1 MVAGRA
7 SRAARGSWRRWPN
20 PPFKPYV
27 RSYRLG
33 SRPLHLKRACPMK
46 LRWPSVTQIVMVA
59 TSLVVFMTG
68 GHFAAKAVIEGQQ
81 SRQLEE
87 LTDVAL
93 RRSEVAVDFGAATLD
108 ELAKRGPLNC
118 DPASL
123 QAVRLQVYQ
132 RSAVKDI
139 RLVNRDGS
147 VICSA
152 YSETLEFD
160 NGWVDRPDM
169 LSSDDRR
176 LLLFRVDQFSGVALG
191 VLRDIDERQSLVAIL
206 GINSF
211 LFDIMPAEL
220 RAHSEVLLELK
231 NGSDVGRFSL
241 KRYDEF
247 SQLVAFSKVSD
258 RYPLHAQIRVERSA
272 LQRWD
277 GEAYWPTV
285 LIASGLGLAFGLLL
299 TRATARLEGPVV
311 DIDRGL
317 AGHEFKP
324 FFQPIFDLRTGAIL
338 GCEVLARWIRQNG
351 AIIPPM
357 NFIPLAES
365 SGRIEAMTWLILAT
379 ALKELYPRLREDK
392 QFKLSVNVVPRHL
405 LSDGFVETLRRV
417 VVAAK
422 VSPRQ
427 IVLEVTERNELPDLD
442 RAATVVKELRELGF
456 KVAMDDVGVG
466 HSGLSQMKGL
476 GVNTIKID
484 KFFVDTITEDGSA
497 ATIVQMLV
505 RLARDLG
512 MTVIAEGI
520 ETPEQV
526 QALIAC
532 GVEEGQGYIVS
543 PPLPFAKFDELLEIR
558 RSRAFAE
565 AAVRQAAL
573 VA

>member
-1 MVAGRA
+1 MV
-7 SRAARGSWRRWPN
+7 
-20 PPFKPYV
+20 
-27 RSYRLG
+27 
-33 SRPLHLKRACPMK
+33 HLKPVCPMK
-46 LRWPSVTQIVMVA
+46 LRWPSVTQLAMIA
-59 TSLVVFMTG
+59 SSLIAFATG

-81 SRQLEE
+81 SRQLQE

-93 RRSEVAVDFGAATLD
+93 RRSEAAIDFGAATLD
-108 ELAKRGPLNC
+108 ELARRGPLNC

-160 NGWVDRPDM
+160 NAWVDRPDM
-169 LSSDDRR
+169 LHSDDRH

-191 VLRDIDERQSLVAIL
+191 VLRDVDEKKSLVAIL
-206 GINSF
+206 GINSY

-220 RAHSEVLLELK
+220 RAHSEVSLELN

-241 KRYDEF
+241 KRQSEF
-247 SQLVAFSKVSD
+247 SHLVSFSNVST
-258 RYPLHAQIRVERSA
+258 RYPVHATIRVERSA

-277 GEAYWPTV
+277 NEAYWPTM
-285 LIASGLGLAFGLLL
+285 LIAFGLGLVFGLLL
-299 TRATARLEGPVV
+299 TRATTRLEGPIA
-311 DIDRGL
+311 DIDRAL
-317 AGHEFKP
+317 ARREFKP
-324 FFQPIFDLRTGAIL
+324 FFQPTFDLRTGAIR
-338 GCEVLARWIRQNG
+338 GCEVLTRWIREDG
-351 AIIPPM
+351 TIILPM
-357 NFIPLAES
+357 SFIPLAES
-365 SGRIEAMTWLILAT
+365 SGRIEPMTWQILST

-392 QFKLSVNVVPRHL
+392 DFKLSVNVAPRHL

-417 VVAAK
+417 ASGAK
-422 VSPRQ
+422 VSTRQ
-427 IVLEVTERNELPDLD
+427 IVLEVTERNELPDLK
-442 RAATVVKELRELGF
+442 RAAAIVRELRDLGF

-476 GVNTIKID
+476 GADTIKID
-484 KFFVDTITEDGSA
+484 KFFIDTITEDGSA
-497 ATIVQMLV
+497 AKAIVEMLV
-505 RLARDLG
+505 RLARDLN

-520 ETPEQV
+520 ETVEQV

-558 RSRAFAE
+558 RSRALAE
-565 AAVRQAAL
+565 ATVLQAAL